1 MHPLHS
7 TSLPLYATFSHT
19 IPIRGTEVYY
29 FVAKCGK
36 NPPTYVLLQG
46 TAHGLVILIAIIL
59 IKHSVT
65 GDVASKPNSLDISQG
80 THSDPLSELPGEPQG
95 PQRPLV
101 F

>member
-1 MHPLHS
+1 MLLFHIQFQLEALKFIILWQNVEK
-7 TSLPLYATFSHT
+7 T
-19 IPIRGTEVYY
+19 
-29 FVAKCGK
+29 
-36 NPPTYVLLQG
+36 PPTYVLLQG

-65 GDVASKPNSLDISQG
+65 GDVPSKPNSLDISQG